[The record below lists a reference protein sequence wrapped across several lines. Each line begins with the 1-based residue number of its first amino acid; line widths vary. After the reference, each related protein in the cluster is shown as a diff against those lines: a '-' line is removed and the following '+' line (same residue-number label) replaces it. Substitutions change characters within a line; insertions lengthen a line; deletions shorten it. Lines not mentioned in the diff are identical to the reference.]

1 MRRRR
6 TTRRGRG
13 RRALLALLVTIA
25 LADSATLAGA
35 AVLHARRLERVSGT
49 NAVTAPDVTA
59 EHREGPFST
68 TIDYAALFSAE
79 GHQVS
84 SEVAWDDD
92 WFFQDPTAYN
102 HDLAHTCAVLSA
114 VANAESAY
122 YQQGSTSPAY
132 AEHAFADLGFE
143 EVSTTSYRYR
153 SEVLDEVLSVL
164 DGTDVVA
171 YTLATKHVRSSETG
185 KEKLLTVVVVR
196 GSYGSEWL
204 SNAKIEDASDKG
216 GDGDHLG
223 FTLAAEEIVS
233 DLEERARTEEPGVE
247 RTYLFCGHS
256 RGAAVATLLASY
268 ADGATHGADAIASA
282 ESVRAY
288 GFATPNCTSAADAR
302 DARYDN
308 IFNLLN
314 PSDVVTMLP
323 PATWGY
329 QRYGRDVR
337 LPQTGSD
344 ALTEA
349 MRASYEASMGV
360 PCPIMEAD
368 RVMAT
373 GLVADVTARVSS
385 LDELFS
391 PAGLAALAQACLGVD
406 VGQLLAS
413 HYPNTYIAWLDATTA
428 EDLTFS

>member
-1 MRRRR
+1 M
-6 TTRRGRG
+6 
-13 RRALLALLVTIA
+13 
-25 LADSATLAGA
+25 
-35 AVLHARRLERVSGT
+35 
-49 NAVTAPDVTA
+49 
-59 EHREGPFST
+59 
-68 TIDYAALFSAE
+68 
-79 GHQVS
+79 
-84 SEVAWDDD
+84 
-92 WFFQDPTAYN
+92 
-102 HDLAHTCAVLSA
+102 
-114 VANAESAY
+114 
-122 YQQGSTSPAY
+122 
-132 AEHAFADLGFE
+132 
-143 EVSTTSYRYR
+143 
-153 SEVLDEVLSVL
+153 
-164 DGTDVVA
+164 
-171 YTLATKHVRSSETG
+171 
-185 KEKLLTVVVVR
+185 VR

-204 SNAKIEDASDKG
+204 SNARIEGAG
-216 GDGDHLG
+216 TEGDGGDHLG
-223 FTLAAEEIVS
+223 FTLAAEEIVA
-233 DLEERARTEEPGVE
+233 DLERRAAAEDPDVE

-256 RGAAVATLLASY
+256 RGAAVANLLASY
-268 ADGATHGADAIASA
+268 ADGASGGSGAITSA

-308 IFNLLN
+308 IFNVLN

-360 PCPIMEAD
+360 PCPITEAD

-406 VGQLLAS
+406 AGQLLAS
-413 HYPNTYIAWLDATTA
+413 HYPNTYIAWLDATAA